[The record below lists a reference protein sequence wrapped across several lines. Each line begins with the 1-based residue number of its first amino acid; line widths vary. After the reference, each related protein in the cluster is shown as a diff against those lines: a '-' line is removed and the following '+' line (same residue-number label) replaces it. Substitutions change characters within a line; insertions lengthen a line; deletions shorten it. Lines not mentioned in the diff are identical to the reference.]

1 MLHYCALTT
10 GSCGNCYLFYDG
22 ETTIAV
28 DCGVTWKKFSTEMDM
43 HSMPLSSLSAMFLTH
58 LHPDHAKGVGAVQR
72 KTEVPVFVSS
82 VTLRDGKTEMDKMKM
97 ERKLVFPFTWGTTVG
112 VGGFEVTPF
121 KTSHDSPGSSGYFIV
136 NGNDKIF
143 LMTDTGIIP
152 EEAWGYSR
160 ISNVKFIESNYD
172 PVMLA
177 TGPYPTWLKARVK
190 GEHGHLSNNDA
201 VSFALDTSR
210 RGDQVFF
217 IHLSDNNND
226 VSLLRELVNK
236 SIRSGSLGKVCER
249 GEMWEGFTD

>member
-1 MLHYCALTT
+1 
-10 GSCGNCYLFYDG
+10 
-22 ETTIAV
+22 
-28 DCGVTWKKFSTEMDM
+28 
-43 HSMPLSSLSAMFLTH
+43 MPLSSLGAMFLTH

-82 VTLRDGKTEMDKMKM
+82 VALRDGKTEMDKMKM

-112 VGGFEVTPF
+112 VGEFEVTPF
-121 KTSHDSPGSSGYFIV
+121 RTSHDSPGSSGYFIV

-160 ISNVKFIESNYD
+160 VSNVKFIESNYD
-172 PVMLA
+172 PAMLA
-177 TGPYPTWLKARVK
+177 TGPYPAWLKARVK
-190 GEHGHLSNNDA
+190 GEYGHLSNNDA
-201 VSFALDTSR
+201 VSFAYDTAR

-226 VSLLRELVNK
+226 VSLLKDLVNK
-236 SIRSGSLGKVCER
+236 TIPSGIFCKVCER
-249 GEMWEGFTD
+249 GEMFEGFTD

>member
-1 MLHYCALTT
+1 
-10 GSCGNCYLFYDG
+10 
-22 ETTIAV
+22 
-28 DCGVTWKKFSTEMDM
+28 
-43 HSMPLSSLSAMFLTH
+43 MPLSSLGAMFLTH

-112 VGGFEVTPF
+112 VGEFEVTPF
-121 KTSHDSPGSSGYFIV
+121 RTSHDSPGSSGYFIV

-160 ISNVKFIESNYD
+160 VSNVKFIESNYD
-172 PVMLA
+172 PAMLA
-177 TGPYPTWLKARVK
+177 TGPYPAWLKARVK
-190 GEHGHLSNNDA
+190 GEYGHLSNNDA
-201 VSFALDTSR
+201 VSFAYDTAR

-226 VSLLRELVNK
+226 VSLLKDLVNK
-236 SIRSGSLGKVCER
+236 TIPSGIFCKVCER
-249 GEMWEGFTD
+249 GEMFEGFTD